1 MYSMQ
6 LLVSPAEALRR
17 CWAAAD
23 AFFGGIADWGTHPI
37 AVRHPFCFYYG
48 HVAAFAKLKILPDDP
63 AVRNVLRKILPEDP
77 AMRSAL

>member
-1 MYSMQ
+1 LPLALVQAAWRTDMYSMQ

-23 AFFGGIADWGTHPI
+23 AFFGGIADWATHPI

-63 AVRNVLRKILPEDP
+63 AVRNAR
-77 AMRSAL
+77 